1 MRMRFMSTLPAVLLA
16 VIAVVLAVTG
26 LVRYNQ
32 EQARVA
38 EPAARPGEP
47 PDEPPAP
54 RYTYLFATK
63 DLAPGTEL
71 TPDLFTRIETPVQLP
86 GALTE
91 ADVPFGQT
99 LAAAVKAGRPLTED
113 AMVDATPLQQVV
125 AEGMRAMAF
134 ELDPLTS
141 VGGLLRPGDRVD
153 IMATFRGDSRDIAV
167 SSPLLEQVQV
177 LAIRGAIEPDAA
189 AEEDDRRR
197 NATMVLAI
205 PEAQVGRVAL
215 AAAEAR
221 LQFVASSPDAGT
233 PEAVAGNTVRAASG
247 LPGRHPAVVARR
259 SGPQK
264 KGSRRSV
271 SRGRKARAEG
281 AGV

>member
-1 MRMRFMSTLPAVLLA
+1 
-16 VIAVVLAVTG
+16 
-26 LVRYNQ
+26 
-32 EQARVA
+32 
-38 EPAARPGEP
+38 
-47 PDEPPAP
+47 
-54 RYTYLFATK
+54 
-63 DLAPGTEL
+63 
-71 TPDLFTRIETPVQLP
+71 
-86 GALTE
+86 
-91 ADVPFGQT
+91 
-99 LAAAVKAGRPLTED
+99 
-113 AMVDATPLQQVV
+113 MVDATPLQQVV

-233 PEAVAGNTVRAASG
+233 PEAVAGTPSG
-247 LPGRHPAVVARR
+247 RPPVFLADIRPLSPD
-259 SGPQK
+259 
-264 KGSRRSV
+264 
-271 SRGRKARAEG
+271 ARARKKKEAAAPSAEEEKPGLKVQVFEG
-281 AGV
+281 SDARTVYVR